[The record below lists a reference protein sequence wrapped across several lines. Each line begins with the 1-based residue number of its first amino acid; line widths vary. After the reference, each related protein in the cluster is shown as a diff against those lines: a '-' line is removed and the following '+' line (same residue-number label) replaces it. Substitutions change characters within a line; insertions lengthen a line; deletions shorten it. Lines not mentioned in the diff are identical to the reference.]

1 MEPIT
6 QNSIGV
12 DGEVFTERRGAPR
25 RRVLKGG
32 TLRYNRGYAALECIV
47 RNLSDTGARLAF
59 GETAAVPSEFD
70 FWLAG
75 SETPVRAA
83 IRWRGLEDVGIEFSR

>member
-1 MEPIT
+1 MEAVT
-6 QNSIGV
+6 QNSIGL
-12 DGEVFTERRGAPR
+12 DGEVFAERRGAQR
-25 RRVLKGG
+25 RRVLKGA
-32 TLRYNRGYAALECIV
+32 TLRFNRGYAALECIV

-75 SETPVRAA
+75 TDKPVRASV
-83 IRWRGLEDVGIEFSR
+83 RWRGLEDVGIAFDK